1 MVITYFG
8 KECFKITLGDLTI
21 ALNPVSKSSKALAK
35 TPRFGADIVLSTTNH
50 PDYNGVEQMSFG
62 EREPFV
68 IDGPGDYE
76 IKGLFFKG
84 ALSKIVIG
92 GKEYVNTVYGFELDG
107 IKIAF
112 LGALADE
119 STLTAEAKQIASSA
133 DLIFVPAGGGEVFD
147 PAAAYKLAVS
157 FDPNIIVPMDADT
170 EHLKRFLKEGGQEK
184 NETLDKLTLKRRDLD
199 GKEAYIAVLE
209 PQS

>member
-8 KECFKITLGDLTI
+8 KECFKITLGELTI
-21 ALNPVSKSSKALAK
+21 ALNPLNKSSKALPK
-35 TPRFGADIVLSTTNH
+35 TPRFGADIVLSSVRH
-50 PDYNGVEQMSFG
+50 EDYNGVEQSFFG
-62 EREPFV
+62 DREPFV

-84 ALSKIVIG
+84 ALSKVMIDQ
-92 GKEYVNTVYGFELDG
+92 KEYINTVYGFELDG

-112 LGALADE
+112 LGVLSDE
-119 STLTAEAKQIASSA
+119 KELSPEAKQIASVA
-133 DLIFVPAGGGEVFD
+133 DLIFVPIGGGEVFD

-157 FDPNIIVPMDADT
+157 FDPNIIVPMEYDADS
-170 EHLKRFLKEGGQEK
+170 LKRFLKEGGQEK
-184 NETLDKLTLKRRDLD
+184 NEMLDKLTIKRRDLD
-199 GKEAYIAVLE
+199 GKEAYIAPLE